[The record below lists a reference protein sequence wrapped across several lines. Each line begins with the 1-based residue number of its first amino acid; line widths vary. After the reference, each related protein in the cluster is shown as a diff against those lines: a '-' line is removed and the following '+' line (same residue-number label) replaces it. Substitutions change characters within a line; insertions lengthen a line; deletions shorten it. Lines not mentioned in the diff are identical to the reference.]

1 MVSPNPDRNQPFD
14 EISCGGVPIYLN
26 KSPLYLLVLHNG
38 PFQYWAFPKGRQDG
52 GETYEQ
58 TAIREIR
65 EETGSSDFK
74 LIKRLI
80 SDSIYFPKRG
90 SKTIVKKVVFFLV
103 RFFSKEIKLSG
114 EHVNYKWVT
123 YEDALSMLTFEDYKR
138 VLNESHEILSA
149 EGGVKNINDNRDGV
163 GSKYK

>member
-14 EISCGGVPIYLN
+14 EISCGGVPIYQS
-26 KSPLYLLVLHNG
+26 KSPLFLLVLHNG
-38 PFQYWAFPKGRQDG
+38 PFKYWAFPKGRQDE
-52 GETYEQ
+52 GETYKQ
-58 TAIREIR
+58 TAIREIQ

-103 RFFSKEIKLSG
+103 QFFSKDIRLSG
-114 EHVNYKWVT
+114 EHISYKWVT
-123 YEDALSMLTFEDYKR
+123 YEQALTMLTFDDYIR
-138 VLNESHEILSA
+138 VLKESNEILNS
-149 EGGVKNINDNRDGV
+149 EGGFLK
-163 GSKYK
+163 